1 MGKSDYNYFIK
12 KHSTIRNILKNIYI
26 YGCYDK
32 EQLVELCNISD
43 KKYDN
48 ETRRIRFFINRNNLV
63 EIRKGRNKIVSFR
76 YDRNTDLRNF
86 LADSY
91 KIKTFTPLDISLFF
105 YLQQLLTQ
113 ENERTVNELADAIGE
128 FNEEINL
135 LTVQRKLNELTE
147 LGLVEVGNNARP
159 KTYRMKEDFFAA
171 FTDEELIQIYLA
183 VTFYKNLSPVGIR
196 GQFLQD
202 TLASYLKLERE
213 LEPPEEPFLF
223 RHSFLYRILN
233 DDIVSR
239 IITSYQT
246 QCLPELT
253 LINEKKR
260 RVVPIRLVSEFQ
272 FGRQYLF
279 CYDLTA
285 GRPSYFRLDRILE
298 VTVSG
303 HHYDSTAFD
312 KWAEL
317 INYSWCAAL
326 PPDMGEAYQEQL
338 SLVQV
343 DFLFREL
350 PVEDVES
357 EYYILDRLKREKRTG
372 SITRLGSGHYL
383 FEIRVLDP
391 VELVPWI
398 RSFGHTA
405 RVRQSSAHDLP
416 ARILMDMEE
425 SLRNYGI
432 IS

>member
-63 EIRKGRNKIVSFR
+63 EIRRGRNKIVSFR
-76 YDRNTDLRNF
+76 YDRNTDPYNF
-86 LADSY
+86 LSDSY

-105 YLQQLLTQ
+105 YLQQLLNRG
-113 ENERTVNELADAIGE
+113 EELTVNELADAIGE
-128 FNEEINL
+128 FNEEINQ
-135 LTVQRKLNELTE
+135 LTIQRKLNELTE
-147 LGLVEVGNNARP
+147 LGLVEVHGSTRP
-159 KTYRMKEDFFAA
+159 RTYRIKEDFFAD
-171 FTDEELIQIYLA
+171 FTEEELLAIYQA
-183 VTFYKNLSPVGIR
+183 VSFYKNLSPIGIR

-223 RHSFLYRILN
+223 RHGFLYRILN
-233 DDIVSR
+233 DEIVNQLCAA
-239 IITSYQT
+239 YQSH
-246 QCLPELT
+246 CLTELT
-253 LINEKKR
+253 FMNGKKR
-260 RVVPIRLVSEFQ
+260 KVVPIRLVNEFQ

-279 CYDLTA
+279 CYDLKT
-285 GRPSYFRLDRILE
+285 GKPSYLRLDRIEE

-303 HHYDSTAFD
+303 QHYDPSSYE
-312 KWAEL
+312 KWVGL
-317 INYSWCAAL
+317 IPCSWCASL
-326 PPDMGEAYQEQL
+326 PSGTGEAYPEQL
-338 SLVQV
+338 ILVQV
-343 DFLFREL
+343 DFLFHEL
-350 PVEDVES
+350 PREDAES
-357 EYYILDRLKREKRTG
+357 ETYILDRLMREKRTG
-372 SITRLGSGHYL
+372 TITRIGEGHYL
-383 FEIRVLDP
+383 YEIKVLDP

-398 RSFGHTA
+398 RSFGHFA
-405 RVRQSSAHDLP
+405 RVRQSNAHDLP
-416 ARILMDMEE
+416 AKILKDLEE